1 MAEEVKYNNTLV
13 SGRADET
20 LTYTKYVKDESSG
33 KSTKELLDEKVNKT
47 DQLGTT
53 QIADKA
59 VTNEKLAEHS
69 VDNSKLSPDSVSYDK
84 IQNDAVIT
92 EKIQDNAVTTE
103 KVEEKAITN
112 TKLGDQSVDGR
123 VVREASLETKH
134 FANESVTT
142 EKVAR
147 KSITKDK
154 LADNTVDAS
163 QVVDGSIGNSKLSP
177 DSVTTEKI
185 KDCSVTNEKV
195 ADDTLGIEKFDP
207 ELRKTIQAATG
218 LPEDLSQMIQDVD
231 KSIKQLKEN
240 DTDLQSQIDDKQHQI
255 TANDDDISLLQTR
268 STQMEKAIK
277 GISASGGA
285 SQATAVTYENSESG
299 LDSVTAQGAID
310 ELANKKF
317 NKENIAQDFG
327 DSEDK
332 VVSQFALPFR
342 EIESPEFIKAI
353 VDAEDHFLFG
363 IQLDGSIEWG
373 KGIPAP
379 IRAKLQEIINQCQ
392 QDKTYILKAITA
404 LHESK
409 VDKEEGKSLIEDEVK
424 ECFRIIENEEFIKAI
439 VDSDDKVLFG
449 IYRATG
455 KPYFPKNELYHLV
468 KNDEYLIAWVDKE
481 DRIAMGIKGD
491 GYLYMRNKD
500 LENTIE
506 KLNGVCIDVSVLKD
520 ITSRFSKQ
528 NNNNLLWA
536 ETDSE
541 DKVIGYTAKDGSHY
555 FRNLKS
561 ETIPDEF
568 YHIKNQE
575 GILEAK
581 TDSEDRV
588 ISFRDKDG
596 YLNEMVGIKSNS
608 LLLSEKG
615 FNDFKKALA
624 DSGFDN
630 GFANW
635 SSYLSNDGEKPL
647 NLPTPKCAVINIS
660 TNVEISSLLKMGMEG
675 AKNGVNYNVPAEIK
689 FWDMNGNFFKKPIL
703 LSGQGRSSM
712 SHEKKNMS
720 IDLFDSSQYDSKG
733 TLGKGK
739 SFSVKFG
746 DWVAQDGFHL
756 KAYYTDFFRGIN
768 NVAYKFWYEIE
779 KTRGFLKDATWKKG
793 LLNDSILNKDI
804 NDMSIQI
811 DNGARCVPDGFP
823 SVVYINGDFYGLYS
837 LNLKKHR
844 DNYNMDKN
852 NSNHVHLDGIVDG
865 STMWYNLNWT
875 AFEVKNPKFLVYK
888 TAQYDKENGKYTY
901 EYNADI
907 AQAEIAGLS
916 DKETSS
922 VYSSSVSYSKG
933 SLVTVGNKLFMSLSE
948 NNIGNDPSLASYGS
962 KPKDVYKKAT
972 EHWIEVT
979 HTNNAKQ
986 AVLKLNKAILNIRKS
1001 SNQKE
1006 EFEKIFDAENLI
1018 DYTILMSFTRNK
1030 DGNGNNWQWT
1040 TWNGGDN
1047 WFVNVYDCDSICGG
1061 MHTGV
1066 YASELSASIIGG
1078 SESGNT
1084 NDWQPAYYTIQLY
1097 KTELKERWNE
1107 LKDTIVNPQ
1116 HFVSMLK
1123 KYMNRYPKSAY
1134 EEEYSKWINC
1144 PCNRD
1149 SNINSE
1155 YWVSANKFLGHAPTD
1170 GDGALLW
1177 NESTA
1182 YKVQPASG
1190 ETNLAYIRD
1199 GNSDDYYLVK
1209 CIKDCV
1215 NQNPIVQE
1223 KLYSKYPSV
1232 LGQRDSIFKLYTRMN
1247 KMYIELD
1254 KIINQLK

>member
-1 MAEEVKYNNTLV
+1 
-13 SGRADET
+13 
-20 LTYTKYVKDESSG
+20 
-33 KSTKELLDEKVNKT
+33 
-47 DQLGTT
+47 
-53 QIADKA
+53 
-59 VTNEKLAEHS
+59 
-69 VDNSKLSPDSVSYDK
+69 
-84 IQNDAVIT
+84 
-92 EKIQDNAVTTE
+92 
-103 KVEEKAITN
+103 
-112 TKLGDQSVDGR
+112 
-123 VVREASLETKH
+123 
-134 FANESVTT
+134 
-142 EKVAR
+142 
-147 KSITKDK
+147 
-154 LADNTVDAS
+154 
-163 QVVDGSIGNSKLSP
+163 
-177 DSVTTEKI
+177 
-185 KDCSVTNEKV
+185 
-195 ADDTLGIEKFDP
+195 
-207 ELRKTIQAATG
+207 
-218 LPEDLSQMIQDVD
+218 
-231 KSIKQLKEN
+231 
-240 DTDLQSQIDDKQHQI
+240 
-255 TANDDDISLLQTR
+255 
-268 STQMEKAIK
+268 
-277 GISASGGA
+277 
-285 SQATAVTYENSESG
+285 
-299 LDSVTAQGAID
+299 
-310 ELANKKF
+310 
-317 NKENIAQDFG
+317 
-327 DSEDK
+327 
-332 VVSQFALPFR
+332 
-342 EIESPEFIKAI
+342 
-353 VDAEDHFLFG
+353 
-363 IQLDGSIEWG
+363 
-373 KGIPAP
+373 
-379 IRAKLQEIINQCQ
+379 
-392 QDKTYILKAITA
+392 
-404 LHESK
+404 
-409 VDKEEGKSLIEDEVK
+409 
-424 ECFRIIENEEFIKAI
+424 
-439 VDSDDKVLFG
+439 
-449 IYRATG
+449 
-455 KPYFPKNELYHLV
+455 
-468 KNDEYLIAWVDKE
+468 
-481 DRIAMGIKGD
+481 
-491 GYLYMRNKD
+491 
-500 LENTIE
+500 
-506 KLNGVCIDVSVLKD
+506 
-520 ITSRFSKQ
+520 
-528 NNNNLLWA
+528 
-536 ETDSE
+536 
-541 DKVIGYTAKDGSHY
+541 
-555 FRNLKS
+555 
-561 ETIPDEF
+561 
-568 YHIKNQE
+568 
-575 GILEAK
+575 
-581 TDSEDRV
+581 
-588 ISFRDKDG
+588 
-596 YLNEMVGIKSNS
+596 MVGIKTKS

-630 GFANW
+630 SFANW

-675 AKNGVNYNVPAEIK
+675 AKNGVNYNVPAEIE

-703 LSGQGRSSM
+703 LTGQGRSSM

-733 TLGKGK
+733 TLGKGEA
-739 SFSVKFG
+739 FSVKFG

-865 STMWYNLNWT
+865 STMWYNLDWT
-875 AFEVKNPKFLVYK
+875 AFEVRNPKFLVYK

-948 NNIGNDPSLASYGS
+948 NNIGNNPSLASYGS
-962 KPKDVYKKAT
+962 KPKNVYKKAT

-986 AVLKLNKAILNIRKS
+986 AVLKLSKAILNIRNS
-1001 SNQKE
+1001 SNKKE

-1018 DYTILMSFTRNK
+1018 DYTILMSFTGNK

-1066 YASELSASIIGG
+1066 YVSELSASIIGG
-1078 SESGNT
+1078 SENGNT
-1084 NDWQPAYYTIQLY
+1084 NDWQPAYYAIQLY

-1116 HFVSMLK
+1116 YFVSMLK

-1155 YWVSANKFLGHAPTD
+1155 YWVSANKFLGHAPTVE
-1170 GDGALLW
+1170 DGALLW